1 MRKLQQDKILELLRT
16 LREAHSE
23 LRRQTEREVLVSL
36 LANCQEFAIEIV
48 RYIDNVAGEG
58 TRTAAYLNE
67 YYELLYKTSLEND
80 VKGHIE
86 DLQEQIG
93 KIRNEVRI
101 ELKTDKIEVAFFPY
115 QLSMFDTFE
124 SVYLAAKAD
133 PDCDVYVVPVPWFDK
148 LPNGEV
154 GRIHYDGDQ
163 YPAYIRVTSWEQYDV
178 EVRHPD
184 IIFIHSPYDEGNYVT
199 SIHPDFYSRRL
210 RNCTDLL
217 VYIPY
222 YIHAGDVPL
231 HFCTT
236 AGCIYAHK
244 TILQSD
250 NVRDVYVNEFK
261 KTFGTRFGKPED
273 KFVALGSPKIDA
285 VITGRAEDFSVSE
298 TWNKLMYNMNGK
310 KKKIVLYNTSVGSI
324 LLFGDKYLERLHQI
338 INIFKER
345 DDVVLWWRPHPLS
358 LATYQ
363 SMRPQLL
370 TGYKRIVAEYKQK
383 GFGIFDDSPSLH
395 RAIAMSDG
403 LISDPSSIVA
413 LYEAA
418 DKPILIQTI
427 SSDFNIQQLYIED
440 EHIWFAIQHSDVLFK
455 ISKKDF
461 SLSYVKRFE
470 ISGSLRYTPWI
481 YVSVVGHGDK
491 LYLAPAFSE
500 QIGIYDKST
509 GEYSHI
515 PIRNETSVQ
524 LNDLKMFYSCTY
536 KDSIFFA
543 GVVYPAIIE
552 FDTISGQVSY
562 HSDYVDQVKSVNN
575 GCKYLLGGFGVVNKN
590 IMAVI
595 VGNSNAILLFDM
607 EKCCSS
613 VIPVPSKNK
622 GYASIC
628 FDGQS
633 YWLSPAES
641 GGELVYWNSETGTNI
656 LKAPKDFMSDGMW
669 LSCYA
674 GGFVWYFPSSC
685 GEAFR
690 VDMKTFTFEKAD
702 VFVYSGEESVY
713 TMVQTEGS
721 VIYAYMNQKQ
731 LLVTYDT
738 KTGVRTENR
747 IAVSLAEKYRFIGE
761 ITKDRKCIRVL
772 ENPLTTVEDFVNI
785 VCDPADPELY
795 EVKRVHKDATTGQKI
810 YDYIK
815 GQVLIR

>member
-23 LRRQTEREVLVSL
+23 LRGQTEREVIVSL
-36 LANCQEFAIEIV
+36 LANCQEFAIEIM

-67 YYELLYKTSLEND
+67 YYKLLYKTSLETD
-80 VKGHIE
+80 VEGHIE
-86 DLQEQIG
+86 GLQEQLG
-93 KIRNEVRI
+93 KIRNEVRT
-101 ELKTDKIEVAFFPY
+101 ELKPDKIEVAFFPY

-124 SVYLAAKAD
+124 SVYLAAKSD
-133 PDCDVYVVPVPWFDK
+133 PNCDVYVVPVPWFDK

-154 GRIHYDGDQ
+154 GRMHYDGDQ
-163 YPAYIRVTSWEQYDV
+163 YPAHIRVTSWEQYDV

-184 IIFIHSPYDEGNYVT
+184 IIYIHSPYDEGNYVT

-210 RNCTDLL
+210 RDCTDLL

-261 KTFGTRFGKPED
+261 KTFGTCFGKPED

-285 VITGRAEDFSVSE
+285 VIMGREEEFSVSE
-298 TWNKLMYNMNGK
+298 TWNQLMYNVNGK

-324 LLFGDKYLERLHQI
+324 LLFGEKYLKRLHQI

-358 LATYQ
+358 SATYQ

-370 TGYKRIVAEYKQK
+370 AGYKRIVAEYKQK
-383 GFGIFDDSPSLH
+383 GFGIFDDSPCLH

-403 LISDPSSIVA
+403 LVSDPSSIVA

-440 EHIWFAIQHSDVLFK
+440 EHIWFTIQHSDVLFK
-455 ISKKDF
+455 INKKDN
-461 SLSYVKRFE
+461 SLSCVKRFGLSE
-470 ISGSLRYTPWI
+470 NLRYTPWI

-491 LYLAPAFSE
+491 LYLTPAFSE
-500 QIGIYDKST
+500 QIGVYDKST
-509 GEYSHI
+509 GEFSRV
-515 PIRNETSVQ
+515 PIRNQTSVQ
-524 LNDLKMFYSCTY
+524 LNDLKFFYSCTY
-536 KDSIFFA
+536 KDSVFFV

-552 FDTISGQVSY
+552 FDTKSGQVSY
-562 HSDYVDQVKSVNN
+562 HSDYVDEVKNINN
-575 GCKYLLGGFGVVNKN
+575 GYKNLLLGFCTVNKN
-590 IMAVI
+590 FMAVI
-595 VGNSNAILLFDM
+595 VGNANAIVLFDM
-607 EKCCSS
+607 EKCRSS
-613 VIPVPSKNK
+613 VISVPSKNK

-656 LKAPKDFMSDGMW
+656 LKVPKNFMGDGMW
-669 LSCYA
+669 LNCYA
-674 GGFVWYFPSSC
+674 GGFVWYFPSSR
-685 GEAFR
+685 GEAFK
-690 VDMKTFTFEKAD
+690 VDVKTFMFEKAEA
-702 VFVYSGEESVY
+702 FVRPGEEAFY

-721 VIYAYMNQKQ
+721 VIYAYINENQ

-738 KTGVRTENR
+738 KTGVRTEKR

-761 ITKDRKCIRVL
+761 IAKDRECIRIL
-772 ENPLTTVEDFVNI
+772 ENPLTTIEDFVNI
-785 VCDPADPELY
+785 VSDPAVHELD
-795 EVKRVHKDATTGQKI
+795 EAKRVHKDATAGQKI

-815 GQVLIR
+815 GQVLSR